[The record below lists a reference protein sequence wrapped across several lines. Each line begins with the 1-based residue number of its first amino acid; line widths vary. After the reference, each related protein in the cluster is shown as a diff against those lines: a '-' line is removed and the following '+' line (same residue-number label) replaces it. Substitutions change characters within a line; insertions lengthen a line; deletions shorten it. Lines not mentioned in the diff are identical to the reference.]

1 MALHLIVIPLHSM
14 ATSEPCL
21 SKNLSFSPSSPVSQH
36 LIKPDPVPS
45 SCDLGDT
52 NFQYPEV
59 HWYPD
64 PPAPNF

>member
-36 LIKPDPVPS
+36 LKTTWSHLSDPLWRRP
-45 SCDLGDT
+45 CYRGLC
-52 NFQYPEV
+52 P
-59 HWYPD
+59 HRI
-64 PPAPNF
+64 